1 MSRKDMAEWR
11 TDESLTR
18 SETCAII
25 DKLIISIR
33 IITTEFVE
41 LTRREERASSRW

>member
-1 MSRKDMAEWR
+1 MSRKNAEWR
-11 TDESLTR
+11 TDESSTR
-18 SETCAII
+18 SETRAII
-25 DKLIISIR
+25 DKLIPMR